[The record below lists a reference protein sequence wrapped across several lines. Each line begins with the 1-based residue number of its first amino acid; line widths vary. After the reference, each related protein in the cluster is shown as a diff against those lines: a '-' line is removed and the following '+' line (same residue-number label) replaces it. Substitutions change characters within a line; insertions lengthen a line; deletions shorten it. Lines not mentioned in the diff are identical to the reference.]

1 MRAKKDN
8 KVYDIDQSQ
17 AKIYM
22 NQGFD
27 VYNDDGSLFGYAA
40 TKTIKYSEH
49 MRIVGELKS
58 KLDNAEKENASLK
71 KKLESASQGEIT
83 GKGK

>member
-58 KLDNAEKENASLK
+58 KLDNAEKALK
-71 KKLESASQGEIT
+71 DAEKKMANYDS
-83 GKGK
+83 K

>member
-49 MRIVGELKS
+49 MRIVGERKS
-58 KLDNAEKENASLK
+58 KLDNAEKALK
-71 KKLESASQGEIT
+71 AADKIANSDSK
-83 GKGK
+83 

>member
-49 MRIVGELKS
+49 MRIVGKLKS
-58 KLDNAEKENASLK
+58 KLDNAEKALK
-71 KKLESASQGEIT
+71 AAKKMANSDS
-83 GKGK
+83 K

>member
-1 MRAKKDN
+1 MKAKKEN
-8 KVYDIDQSQ
+8 KVYDIDKSQ

-40 TKTIKYSEH
+40 TKIIKYSEH

-58 KLDNAEKENASLK
+58 KLDNAEKALK
-71 KKLESASQGEIT
+71 AAEKMANSDSK
-83 GKGK
+83 

>member
-1 MRAKKDN
+1 MKAKKEN
-8 KVYDIDQSQ
+8 NLYDIDTSQ

-58 KLDNAEKENASLK
+58 KLDNAEKALK
-71 KKLESASQGEIT
+71 AAEKMANSDSK
-83 GKGK
+83 

>member
-8 KVYDIDQSQ
+8 KVYDIDKSQ

-58 KLDNAEKENASLK
+58 KLDNAEKALK
-71 KKLESASQGEIT
+71 AAEKMANSDSK
-83 GKGK
+83 

>member
-1 MRAKKDN
+1 MKAKKEN
-8 KVYDIDQSQ
+8 KVYDIDKSQ

-27 VYNDDGSLFGYAA
+27 VYNDDESLFGYAA

-58 KLDNAEKENASLK
+58 KLDNAEKALK
-71 KKLESASQGEIT
+71 AAEKMANSDSK
-83 GKGK
+83 

>member
-1 MRAKKDN
+1 MKAKKEN
-8 KVYDIDQSQ
+8 KVYDIDKSQ

-58 KLDNAEKENASLK
+58 KLDNAEKALK
-71 KKLESASQGEIT
+71 PAEKMANSDSK
-83 GKGK
+83 

>member
-1 MRAKKDN
+1 MKAKKEN
-8 KVYDIDQSQ
+8 KVYDIDKSQ

-58 KLDNAEKENASLK
+58 KLDNAEKALK
-71 KKLESASQGEIT
+71 AAEKKMANSDS
-83 GKGK
+83 K

>member
-49 MRIVGELKS
+49 IRIVGELKS
-58 KLDNAEKENASLK
+58 KLDNTEKALKAAEKMANSDSK
-71 KKLESASQGEIT
+71 
-83 GKGK
+83 

>member
-58 KLDNAEKENASLK
+58 KLDNAEKALK
-71 KKLESASQGEIT
+71 DAEKKMANSDS
-83 GKGK
+83 K

>member
-1 MRAKKDN
+1 MKAKKEN
-8 KVYDIDQSQ
+8 KVYDIDKSQ

-71 KKLESASQGEIT
+71 KKQESASQGEIT

>member
-58 KLDNAEKENASLK
+58 KLDNAEKALK
-71 KKLESASQGEIT
+71 AAEKMANSDSK
-83 GKGK
+83 

>member
-1 MRAKKDN
+1 MKAKKEN
-8 KVYDIDQSQ
+8 KVYDIDKSQ

-27 VYNDDGSLFGYAA
+27 VYNDDGSLFGYSA

-49 MRIVGELKS
+49 MQIVGELKA
-58 KLDNAEKENASLK
+58 KLDNAEKALK
-71 KKLESASQGEIT
+71 AAEKKLADSDS
-83 GKGK
+83 K

>member
-58 KLDNAEKENASLK
+58 KLDNAENALK
-71 KKLESASQGEIT
+71 AAEKKMANSDS
-83 GKGK
+83 K

>member
-1 MRAKKDN
+1 MKAKKEN
-8 KVYDIDQSQ
+8 KVYDIDKSQ

>member
-58 KLDNAEKENASLK
+58 KLDNAEKALK
-71 KKLESASQGEIT
+71 VAEKMANSDSK
-83 GKGK
+83 

>member
-58 KLDNAEKENASLK
+58 KLDIAEKALK
-71 KKLESASQGEIT
+71 AAEKMANSDSK
-83 GKGK
+83 

>member
-58 KLDNAEKENASLK
+58 KLDNEEKALKAAEKMANSDSK
-71 KKLESASQGEIT
+71 
-83 GKGK
+83 

>member
-49 MRIVGELKS
+49 MRIVGEFKS
-58 KLDNAEKENASLK
+58 KLDNAEKALK
-71 KKLESASQGEIT
+71 AAEKMANSDSK
-83 GKGK
+83 

>member
-1 MRAKKDN
+1 MKAKKDN
-8 KVYDIDQSQ
+8 KVYDIDKSQ

-58 KLDNAEKENASLK
+58 KLDNAEKALK
-71 KKLESASQGEIT
+71 AAEKKMANSDS
-83 GKGK
+83 K

>member
-1 MRAKKDN
+1 MKAKKEN
-8 KVYDIDQSQ
+8 KVYDIDKSQ

-58 KLDNAEKENASLK
+58 KLDNAEKALK
-71 KKLESASQGEIT
+71 AAEKMANSDSK
-83 GKGK
+83 

>member
-49 MRIVGELKS
+49 IRIVGELKS
-58 KLDNAEKENASLK
+58 KLDNAEKALK
-71 KKLESASQGEIT
+71 AAEKMANSDSK
-83 GKGK
+83 

>member
-1 MRAKKDN
+1 MKAKKEN
-8 KVYDIDQSQ
+8 KVYDIDKSQ

-49 MRIVGELKS
+49 IRIVGELKS
-58 KLDNAEKENASLK
+58 KLDNAEKALK
-71 KKLESASQGEIT
+71 AAEKMANSDSK
-83 GKGK
+83 